1 VSKLKP
7 LGLISVIL
15 LLTIG
20 ALLAASLQR
29 VYQQQQEF
37 DNSLKSQRIEPSF
50 QGVESYVKAAV
61 QPGISKPDLLKR
73 LALLGVIGH
82 SGVDLPACEE
92 IRVFLLHEPGD
103 KFPFLPGTPP
113 VFLVDVCYDGGLI
126 NRVGAVKVVYDE

>member
-1 VSKLKP
+1 VVKLKP
-7 LGLISVIL
+7 LVLISVIL
-15 LLTIG
+15 LLTFG
-20 ALLAASLQR
+20 VLLAASLQH

-37 DNSLKSQRIEPSF
+37 DDSLKSQGIEPSF
-50 QGVESYVKAAV
+50 QGVESYITSSV
-61 QPGISKPDLLKR
+61 QPGISKAALLKR
-73 LALLGVIGH
+73 LAQIGVVGH

-113 VFLVDVCYDGGLI
+113 VFLVDICYNGGLI